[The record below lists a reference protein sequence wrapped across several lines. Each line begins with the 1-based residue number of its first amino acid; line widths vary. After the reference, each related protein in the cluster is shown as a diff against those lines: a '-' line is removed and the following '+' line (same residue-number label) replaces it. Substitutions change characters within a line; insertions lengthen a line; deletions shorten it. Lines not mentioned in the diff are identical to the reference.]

1 MNSPDQPNTH
11 TLVLGVGNLL
21 ISDEGVGVRVVERL
35 TETYNLPEGVQV
47 LDGGTLGLDLLYYL
61 EGIDNLLIVDAIEMD
76 KEPGT
81 LLRMEGDEIPSFLSV
96 KISPHQIGIPDMLF
110 AAKLK
115 DLYPQ
120 SVVLWGVQPATL
132 EVGLELSPAVAAQ
145 VDVLVNK
152 VVQQLE
158 QWGCQPKLKQTT

>member
-1 MNSPDQPNTH
+1 MLNQPPTK

-21 ISDEGVGVRVVERL
+21 MSDEGVGVRVVERL
-35 TETYNLPEGVQV
+35 ATAYDLPEGVQL

-61 EGIDNLLIVDAIEMD
+61 EGIENLLIVDAVEAG

-81 LLRMEGDEIPSFLSV
+81 LLRLDGDDVPAFLSAH
-96 KISPHQIGIPDMLF
+96 ISPHEIGVPDMLF

-115 DLYPQ
+115 DVYPRN
-120 SVVLWGVQPATL
+120 VVLWGVQPAL
-132 EVGLELSPAVAAQ
+132 LDIGLELSPVVQAQ

-152 VVQQLE
+152 VVEQLE
-158 QWGCQPKLKQTT
+158 QWKYQPKRKGS